1 MNNDSNLLIKQAING
16 NKSALQKLI
25 KIQQPQIYSLLFYLK
40 KDDNDLNDLM
50 QEILLK
56 FTKKLQQ
63 LKNPD
68 SFKMWL
74 NQIVLNTYYDYLR
87 KNKTRK
93 KNIISTY
100 VSDNRLFE
108 IPDYDTNPSDE
119 ILNNELDFIIKSSIN
134 NLPLQYKIPIALRE
148 LQGLTY
154 NEISN
159 LTKTTV
165 GTVKSRIARARA
177 RIKDDICK
185 YTTEK
190 SNY

>member
-87 KNKTRK
+87 KNKARK
-93 KNIISTY
+93 KNIISTC
-100 VSDNRLFE
+100 VSDDRLFE

-185 YTTEK
+185 YTTEE

>member
-87 KNKTRK
+87 KNKARK
-93 KNIISTY
+93 KNIISIC
-100 VSDNRLFE
+100 VSDDRLFE